1 VSRVRASPRKACKVC
16 RLPASELDLVDG
28 GILSGW
34 SPRSLAARFSSINR
48 KDVTNHMQNCVSE
61 TKEQECESMPMTSQ
75 STS

>member
-48 KDVTNHMQNCVSE
+48 KDVANHMQNCVNES
-61 TKEQECESMPMTSQ
+61 KEDGCESMPMTTPT
-75 STS
+75 TS